1 MAAANKVFD
10 DFMIKLLGFSLKMGL
25 LDAFLVTGVLPKGEF
40 CSELYQG
47 QLLDLRYLCHIQSS
61 TSDFG

>member
-1 MAAANKVFD
+1 
-10 DFMIKLLGFSLKMGL
+10 MIKLLGFSLKMGL